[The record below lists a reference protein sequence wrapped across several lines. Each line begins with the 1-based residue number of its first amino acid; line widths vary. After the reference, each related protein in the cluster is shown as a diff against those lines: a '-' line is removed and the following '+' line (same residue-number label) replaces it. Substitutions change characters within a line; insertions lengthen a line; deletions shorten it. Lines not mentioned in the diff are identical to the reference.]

1 MQPFLQAA
9 PIRLVGRIGR
19 WVGEPS
25 NSRDAEERDARP
37 RRTYPWKEETLME
50 HVECKT
56 CGGTIVST
64 RGFGTR
70 TRILASF
77 VLSMAVIT
85 PGLWAQ
91 TTATIQGTIANP
103 SNLPLVGVE
112 VSATGGQGVK
122 TAMTDAKG
130 FYRIPN
136 LPSGTYE
143 LIATL
148 QGYAPGE
155 FRKIELQPGQ
165 TLTLNVTLTPLTFT
179 GEVLVTSEKRT
190 EPIQTIPISITAV
203 SSDSLEGLRVENLL
217 DVAPL
222 VPGLSVATDTPGQ
235 TRITLRGINTGGVA
249 STVGVYLDDVPFG
262 SSSGLANA
270 AILAGDFDTFDVARL
285 EVLRGPQG
293 TLYGAS
299 SLGGVFKYITNLP
312 TTKAVEAR
320 FLGSTETVQD
330 GGPGYSLKGLV
341 NVPLS
346 DQFAVRASGF
356 YRSDDGFIKSIGNNP
371 IPSLTTPGVDI
382 IKGTV
387 VEDKIN
393 SLDSFGGRI
402 SALFAPSQQFSLVLA
417 AHIQNINSDA
427 PHFID
432 ADPTTLRPLYSG
444 LVQSKYQSNTV
455 DTKYRV
461 FSATLKWDFGA
472 AALESVTSYGA
483 FEQNI
488 HADAA
493 IASGLTG
500 GVPLASVV
508 TYYFGN
514 DVTRPLSAV
523 LPQTTSTDKTTEE
536 LRLLSPANQSFEWL
550 VGGYYTKEDS
560 KIVQKILA
568 VEAGT
573 DKVATGIPT
582 LADLKL
588 PSNYKEFA
596 LFANATWHI
605 TPGFDLSF
613 GARTSKNEQFASQT
627 GVGPLVGGEVSYPEA
642 KSSETPFTYSIS
654 PRFELAKNSFLY
666 VRVATG
672 FRPGGP
678 NVLPAGAPE
687 GTPLTYNSDSLTSYE
702 GGWKT
707 TGSNGRY
714 SLDLSAYYL
723 DWKDIQLLAVVNGF
737 GINANGGTAV
747 SKGAEFTA
755 SFVPTGGLS
764 FSLNGAYTDG
774 KLTKDTDPIVGGLN
788 GDPLPYVPK
797 WSFGLSGDYEWR
809 VGKDW
814 TLLVGAGLGYV
825 GERSFDFVTRKDG
838 TLQKLDSYTTV
849 DLRAGAYFGQWSFE
863 LYGKNLTN
871 ERGVTAVAA
880 AGALPNGALGLGL
893 VRPRT
898 IGLSV
903 GVRVWGS

>member
-1 MQPFLQAA
+1 
-9 PIRLVGRIGR
+9 
-19 WVGEPS
+19 
-25 NSRDAEERDARP
+25 
-37 RRTYPWKEETLME
+37 ME
-50 HVECKT
+50 HVEREAV
-56 CGGTIVST
+56 GGNILST
-64 RGFGTR
+64 RAFGTR
-70 TRILASF
+70 TRILVVF
-77 VLSMAVIT
+77 VLSMVVVA

-91 TTATIQGTIANP
+91 TTATIHGTIADKN
-103 SNLPLVGVE
+103 NVPLVGVQ
-112 VSATGGQGVK
+112 VLATGDQGVR
-122 TAMTDAKG
+122 TVLTDEKG
-130 FYRIPN
+130 FYLIPN
-136 LPSGTYE
+136 LAPGIYE

-155 FRKIELQPGQ
+155 LRKIQLQPGQ
-165 TLTLNVTLTPLTFT
+165 TLTLNLTLASLTFT

-190 EPIQTIPISITAV
+190 EPIQTIPISITAL
-203 SSDSLEGLRVENLL
+203 SSDALEGLRVQNFL

-222 VPGLSVATDTPGQ
+222 VPGLSVESATPGQ

-262 SSSGLANA
+262 SSSGLANGA
-270 AILAGDFDTFDVARL
+270 VVAGDFDTFDVARV

-299 SLGGVFKYITNLP
+299 SLGGVFKFITNLP
-312 TTKAVEAR
+312 TTTGVEAR

-346 DQFAVRASGF
+346 DRFAVRASGF
-356 YRSDDGFIKSIGNNP
+356 YRFDDGFINSIGNNP
-371 IPSLTTPGVDI
+371 IPSLTTPGVNIVD
-382 IKGTV
+382 GTV
-387 VEDKIN
+387 VQEKIN

-402 SALFAPSQQFSLVLA
+402 SALYAPSQQFSLVVA
-417 AHIQNINSDA
+417 AQIQNINSDA
-427 PHFID
+427 PYYID
-432 ADPTTLRPLYSG
+432 ADPTTLQPLNPG
-444 LVQSKYQSNTV
+444 FVQSKYQSNTV
-455 DTKYRV
+455 DTKYQV

-472 AALESVTSYGA
+472 AALESVTSYGT
-483 FEQNI
+483 FEQDL
-488 HADAA
+488 HVDAA

-500 GVPLASVV
+500 GPPLASVV

-523 LPQTTSTDKTTEE
+523 MPQTTSTDKFTEE
-536 LRLLSPANQSFEWL
+536 LRLVSPANETFEWL
-550 VGGYYTKEDS
+550 LGGYYTKEDS
-560 KIVQKILA
+560 KISQEILA

-573 DKVATGIPT
+573 DTVATGIPT
-582 LADLKL
+582 LAAVAL

-605 TPGFDLSF
+605 TSGFDLSF
-613 GARTSKNEQFASQT
+613 GARTSRNDQEASE
-627 GVGPLVGGEVSYPEA
+627 VADGPLVGGHIAYEKA
-642 KSSETPFTYSIS
+642 TSSETPFTYSVS
-654 PRFELAKNSFLY
+654 PRFELAKNSFVY
-666 VRVATG
+666 ARVATG

-678 NVLPAGAPE
+678 NVLPPGVPE
-687 GTPLTYNSDSLTSYE
+687 GTPLTYKSDRLTSYE
-702 GGWKT
+702 AGWKT

-723 DWKDIQLLAVVNGF
+723 DWKDIQLFAVVNGF
-737 GINANGGTAV
+737 GVNGNGGTAV

-764 FSLNGAYTDG
+764 FSLNGAYTDAR
-774 KLTKDTDPIVGGLN
+774 LTQATDPIVGGLN

-797 WSFGLSGDYEWR
+797 WSFGLSGDYEWK

-814 TLLVGAGLGYV
+814 TLLVGAGIGYV
-825 GERSFDFVTRKDG
+825 GERTFDFVTRKDG
-838 TLQKLDSYTTV
+838 SLLKLDSYPTV
-849 DLRAGAYFGQWSFE
+849 DLRTGVYFGQWSFE

-871 ERGVTAVAA
+871 ERGITGVAA
-880 AGALPNGALGLGL
+880 AGALPNGALGLAL
-893 VRPRT
+893 IRPRS